1 MRNETDWTLRRALP
15 TDAEFLYQVY
25 ASTRLEE
32 LAPLFW
38 DAAQREAFLR
48 MQFAAQQRHYQTH
61 YADADFSIILKAE
74 IPVGRLYVYR
84 GAKEIRLL
92 DIALLPEARG
102 AGLGSSLVRDL
113 LTEAD
118 AARKPVHL
126 YVEQF
131 NRAAN
136 LYVRFGFAPVEE
148 HGVYIMMER
157 LPLT

>member
-1 MRNETDWTLRRALP
+1 MQNETDWTLRRVQP
-15 TDAEFLYQVY
+15 SDVEFLYQVY

-32 LAPLFW
+32 LAPLAW

-48 MQFAAQQRHYQTH
+48 MQFAAQQQHYSTH
-61 YADADFSIILKAE
+61 YADADFDIILKAE
-74 IPVGRLYVYR
+74 VSVGRFYVYR
-84 GAKEIRLL
+84 GATEIRLL

-102 AGLGSSLVRDL
+102 AGIGSALVRAL
-113 LTEAD
+113 LAEAD
-118 AARKPVHL
+118 AAGKPARL

-148 HGVYIMMER
+148 HGVYTLMER
-157 LPLT
+157 LPLK